1 MSPFSQIDF
10 RPLYRVAQ
18 ILSLLMLVL
27 IVAQIAVFVIAPP
40 PTTVLGFFE
49 LFRKTPFL
57 GLLSMD
63 FLYLINNAIVTVIYL
78 ALASLLFLERPVI
91 VLLGLTS
98 GLIGIACYYPS
109 NPAFEMLSLSSR
121 YFLAQPPQQAL
132 YLAAGEALFA
142 GYSGTSFDIYYVLS
156 TICLLL
162 FAQAMIKSP
171 QFHQSIGLWGLTS
184 GIFMIIPSSAGTLGM
199 IFSLLSLIPWI
210 VFVALLVIHF
220 GKLVRPPHPLMVRA
234 DSALTE

>member
-1 MSPFSQIDF
+1 MSPFSKIDF

-18 ILSLLMLVL
+18 MLSLLMLVL

-49 LFRKTPFL
+49 LFRQKPFL

-63 FLYLINNAIVTVIYL
+63 FLYLINNAIVAVIYL
-78 ALASLLFLERPVI
+78 ALAFLLFHERPITVI
-91 VLLGLTS
+91 LGLTS

-121 YFLAQPPQQAL
+121 YFSAQPQDQSRF
-132 YLAAGEALFA
+132 LAAGEALFA
-142 GYSGTSFDIYYVLS
+142 GYSGTSFDVYYVLS

-171 QFHQSIGLWGLTS
+171 QFRPSIGFWGLAS
-184 GIFMIIPSSAGTLGM
+184 GIFMIIPSSAVTLGM

-210 VFVALLVIHF
+210 VFVAMLMIHF
-220 GKLVRPPHPLMVRA
+220 GKLAHSSSPQ
-234 DSALTE
+234 TE